1 MAAAIDDAT
10 TQPQGPNVSTI
21 LLLHGPNLSQLGAR
35 DPSVYGTA
43 TLDDVVR
50 LARRAAEPAGHE
62 IDAVVSEYEG
72 DLVSRVHAA
81 RSDGTAAVIINAGA
95 LTHTSHALAD
105 ALAGLDLP
113 KVEVHLTNIHGREAF
128 RHTSVLAAVVD
139 GTIAG
144 FGVNGYAFAIGAV
157 TGMLQA
163 AEAEASS

>member
-1 MAAAIDDAT
+1 M
-10 TQPQGPNVSTI
+10 STI
-21 LLLHGPNLSQLGAR
+21 LLLHGPNLSQLGVR

-50 LARRAAEPAGHE
+50 VARHAAEPAGHS

-72 DLVSRVHAA
+72 DLVSRVHTA
-81 RSDGTAAVIINAGA
+81 RTDGTAAVIVNAGA

-105 ALAGLDLP
+105 ALAALDMP

-128 RHTSVLAAVVD
+128 RRTSVLAPVVD

-144 FGVNGYAFAIGAV
+144 FGVNGYGFAVGAV
-157 TGMLQA
+157 TGMLRA
-163 AEAEASS
+163 AEAAAPS